1 MEKAIVIKDFNNN
14 QLEYLL
20 QYLINRDYKWG
31 QRDLLEI
38 SGDIKHFVSDGIE
51 VLYLYH
57 SSRIISY
64 SSVKYLREHLPEYEV
79 ITLNDLQMKKQD
91 IQLGMVV
98 EYHCGKR
105 ALVISVNNKV
115 LFSNNNGYMRL
126 ENYNDDLLVVN
137 RHEDSGKWDI
147 DKVFDV
153 TFGCSIDTMLN
164 DSLLRLLWER
174 QKEVELTMQEI
185 ADKFGIPVEQLK
197 IKK

>member
-31 QRDLLEI
+31 QGDLLEI

-105 ALVISVNNKV
+105 ALVISVNNEV
-115 LFSNNNGYMRL
+115 LFSDTNGYMRL
-126 ENYNDDLLVVN
+126 KDYDDDLLVI
-137 RHEDSGKWDI
+137 DSNSNKWDI
-147 DKVFDV
+147 DKIFKV
-153 TFGCSIDTMLN
+153 TVESSISTMLN
-164 DSLLRLLWER
+164 SNFLKLLWER
-174 QKEVELTMQEI
+174 QKEVELTMDEI
-185 ADKFGIPVEQLK
+185 AEKFGIPVEQLK

>member
-51 VLYLYH
+51 VLYLCH

-98 EYHCGKR
+98 EYHCGKK
-105 ALVISVNNKV
+105 ALVISVNNEV
-115 LFSNNNGYMRL
+115 LFIDTNGYMPL
-126 ENYNDDLLVVN
+126 KDYDDDLLVINSVS
-137 RHEDSGKWDI
+137 DKWDI
-147 DKVFDV
+147 DKIFKV
-153 TFGCSIDTMLN
+153 TVESSISTMLN
-164 DSLLRLLWER
+164 SNFLKLLWER
-174 QKEVELTMQEI
+174 QKEVELTMDEI
-185 ADKFGIPVEQLK
+185 AEKFGIPVEQLK